1 MGEEGEDEGGP
12 KNVGLKELL
21 GISVSITAACIGIIT
36 NLISIAYF
44 LRRKNKNLGDK
55 YLILLNTLDITICI
69 LATFFN
75 TVALKCD
82 ESACGLFPFLENFHV
97 DSSTMFE
104 TVVELSSLTTCFL
117 CALRAISISRP
128 LCQISKTKV
137 YLSSALAVIYI
148 IAAKSIISHL
158 KTLGIVGKKD
168 GESHV
173 SSTMKLSLVNTGI
186 MVVFV
191 MICLIVSVRGLK
203 KTRPERSEQGV
214 DTNEKATKMILILGV
229 LFLTFN
235 LVWMAILS
243 FIIETNWLLT
253 KEKMEEIKVPVQV
266 ITYAISSINSAANPI
281 VYMTRNE
288 EMKKYITQLLC
299 QVKNFVCR
307 KRPILS
313 DCIHLSVT
321 AHSSRVAISDL
332 NCRR

>member
-12 KNVGLKELL
+12 KKVGLKELL

-69 LATFFN
+69 LATFVN
-75 TVALKCD
+75 TVALKCG
-82 ESACGLFPFLENFHV
+82 EYACGLFPFLENFHV

-104 TVVELSSLTTCFL
+104 TVVELSSLATCFL

-128 LCQISKTKV
+128 LYQISRTKV

-235 LVWMAILS
+235 SVWMATMTFFMVLDVGTS
-243 FIIETNWLLT
+243 GGPGEDA
-253 KEKMEEIKVPVQV
+253 EKDMAAVQTV
-266 ITYAISSINSAANPI
+266 TYFAMSVNSATNPI

-288 EMKKYITQLLC
+288 EMNKHIKKLFNRVKIT
-299 QVKNFVCR
+299 FCR
-307 KRPILS
+307 MQNP
-313 DCIHLSVT
+313 
-321 AHSSRVAISDL
+321 
-332 NCRR
+332 